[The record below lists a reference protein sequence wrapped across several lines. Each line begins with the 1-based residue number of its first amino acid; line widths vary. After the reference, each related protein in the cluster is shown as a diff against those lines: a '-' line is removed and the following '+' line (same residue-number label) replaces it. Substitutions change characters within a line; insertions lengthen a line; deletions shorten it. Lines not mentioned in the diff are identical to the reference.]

1 VHIFPID
8 SGSLSILRNGEEFKV
23 TNRLKDMG
31 ETASWRL
38 MVNAALAGAKA
49 VGYSMKR
56 QPGRG
61 LSNTYEMTKDG
72 KTQVVSVRTT
82 RDRYIAFP
90 PLDGGKKW
98 KTLDS
103 ADLVLVSAVDD
114 PAAPQS
120 VDVYLFPAEEVRRRF
135 DSNYAARIENG
146 HTVRENFGMWVMID
160 QGDDTIISQ
169 VGHSLAVDYP
179 AIAHFSIDELEK
191 AVEPSTKALLDESA
205 PEHGEAIATSQSQLN
220 TVADVLT
227 FAREKISEL
236 TGMPADVIKLDLK
249 MGV

>member
-1 VHIFPID
+1 MN
-8 SGSLSILRNGEEFKV
+8 RRKEFLV

-38 MVNAALAGAKA
+38 MVGAALEGAKA
-49 VGYSMKR
+49 AGYSMKR

-72 KTQVVSVRTT
+72 TTQIASVRTT
-82 RDRYIAFP
+82 RDRFIAFP

-98 KTLDS
+98 KTLDT

-114 PAAPQS
+114 PADPQN
-120 VDVYLFPAEEVRRRF
+120 VDVYLFPGEEVRKRF
-135 DSNYAARIENG
+135 DASYAARIQNG
-146 HTVRENFGMWVMID
+146 HTVRDDFGMWVMID
-160 QGDDTIISQ
+160 EGDDAIISQ
-169 VGHSLAVDYP
+169 VGHSLAVEYP
-179 AIAHFSIDELEK
+179 AIAHFSIDELE
-191 AVEPSTKALLDESA
+191 AGLA
-205 PEHGEAIATSQSQLN
+205 PESTQMAAEAAPELKEEVALDTFALS

-227 FAREKISEL
+227 FAREKIAVL
-236 TGMPADVIKLDLK
+236 TGIPADAIKLDLK